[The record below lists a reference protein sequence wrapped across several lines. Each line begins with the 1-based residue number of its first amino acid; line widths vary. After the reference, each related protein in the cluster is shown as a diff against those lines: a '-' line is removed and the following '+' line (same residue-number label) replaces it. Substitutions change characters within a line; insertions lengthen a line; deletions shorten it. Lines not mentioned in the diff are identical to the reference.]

1 MTPADRIAIFVFIV
15 ALLGGGLVMF
25 GMRLLRKSS
34 KEKVAERLGE
44 LTRSIPLELETRS
57 IAEIARAQRE
67 ARRRRLRQSMGVLG
81 TYLAR
86 MEALGGRRGIY
97 TAMVAIPA
105 LFVFAL
111 LVNWLLLPFP
121 LWVETTLAIAVPA
134 LTAYTIHSM
143 LVDRFKNAFL
153 AQMPDILD
161 TITRASQAGVPV
173 VGAIRNVGDIY
184 DWPAGPEFK
193 RIGQN
198 LQLGNDM
205 TAVLDEAELRIR
217 IPDFSFLCVCLLLQ
231 RETGG
236 SLSGT
241 LSNLAGVIR
250 ERRDLRLKARAL
262 TAEARIMSK
271 VIAAIPFVMIA
282 MMWFMSPDY
291 ITVLFNTA
299 QGRFILGLA
308 GVLLSLGL
316 FLVNRMAK
324 LRV

>member
-1 MTPADRIAIFVFIV
+1 MTPADRIAIFAFIV
-15 ALLGGGLVMF
+15 FLLGGGLVLGGLRAF
-25 GMRLLRKSS
+25 RKST
-34 KEKVAERLGE
+34 KDKVAERLNE
-44 LTRSIPLELETRS
+44 LTRTIPLELETRS

-97 TAMVAIPA
+97 TALVAVPS

-121 LWVETTLAIAVPA
+121 LWIEAILAIAVPS

-143 LVDRFKNAFL
+143 LVDRFRNAFL

-205 TAVLDEAELRIR
+205 TTVLDEAELRIR

-250 ERRDLRLKARAL
+250 ERRDLRLKAKAL

-271 VIAAIPFVMIA
+271 VIAAIPFFILG
-282 MMWFMSPDY
+282 MMWFLSPEY
-291 ITVLFNTA
+291 INVLFKTD
-299 QGRFILGLA
+299 QGRFVLGLA
-308 GVLLSLGL
+308 AVLLSIGL

-324 LRV
+324 LKV